1 MGKKDKPKLNY
12 RFHNPNPP
20 EVFVPYLINVC
31 IEANKGRVEKAL
43 REAAIADCTEEI
55 TDEKGGNIAQ

>member
-43 REAAIADCTEEI
+43 REVAIADGAEDCT
-55 TDEKGGNIAQ
+55 TDEKKVL